1 MDPHASS
8 LSPADA
14 ASAAALTL
22 LDADRPSLGQM
33 LRAAREQRGLTL
45 QQISELTNIQLA
57 HLEAY
62 ERDDLAGTVPGMYQ
76 RAEIRAIADAVGLD
90 SRTALLAAERPAP
103 TRIDIPAGLPDPAA
117 PLTLLPADA
126 PIAIAP
132 VAAPRSTARG
142 QTTVRA
148 RRSIKGD
155 VVVGTLTVAV
165 IALAWLTFRAPQAPN
180 SEERQPA
187 AVAHQQTVAAT
198 REQPVAATHQESV
211 VVAPPPSSPG
221 PERSNAPASPA
232 IASSSLRA
240 VNPVVAD
247 VAAPVAPSLRVL
259 TEPAGAR
266 VTVDGVGWG
275 QTPLTIR
282 YLPPGAK
289 RIRVTH
295 DGYAAREQVVAVA
308 ADQPQT
314 IVRLRLQRKR

>member
-33 LRAAREQRGLTL
+33 FRTAREQRGLTL

-103 TRIDIPAGLPDPAA
+103 PCIDIPAGLPDPAA
-117 PLTLLPADA
+117 PLTMLPADA
-126 PIAIAP
+126 PIPIAP
-132 VAAPRSTARG
+132 VAAPRA
-142 QTTVRA
+142 TVRGRQTSARRSA

-165 IALAWLTFRAPQAPN
+165 VALAWLTFRAPQAPN
-180 SEERQPA
+180 SAGRQPV
-187 AVAHQQTVAAT
+187 AVAH
-198 REQPVAATHQESV
+198 EQPVAATHQESV
-211 VVAPPPSSPG
+211 VVAQPPSPAA
-221 PERSNAPASPA
+221 PERSNAPASPP
-232 IASSSLRA
+232 IASPSLRA
-240 VNPVVAD
+240 VNHVVAD
-247 VAAPVAPSLRVL
+247 VAAPVAPSLRVV

-295 DGYAAREQVVAVA
+295 EGYAAREQVVAIA

-314 IVRLRLQRKR
+314 IVRLRLQRQR